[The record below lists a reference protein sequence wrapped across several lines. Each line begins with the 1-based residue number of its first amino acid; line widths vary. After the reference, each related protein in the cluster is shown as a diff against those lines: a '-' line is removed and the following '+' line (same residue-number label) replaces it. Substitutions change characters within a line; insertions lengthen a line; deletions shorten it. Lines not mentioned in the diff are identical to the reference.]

1 MNRKKIKAI
10 IIALCLLMTASATAC
25 NKTKQEP
32 STPPAATTTQGS
44 GTQQASTT
52 KPAPKLDQLEITKT
66 LFIGDASDYPELKEE
81 FAKEYEKKFGI
92 KLKVN
97 AIPRNTYLEKV
108 NLMLTSGEL
117 KGILSLFG
125 PSDVLKAIQD
135 GTIEPLDEYLK
146 DNKVWQS
153 LPEEMRNLFKY
164 DGKTY
169 AIPQGYNGQ
178 VFTRWVRKDWLD
190 NLGMKAP
197 QTVDDLFNM
206 AKAFTEQ
213 DPDKNGKN
221 DTGGLT
227 AAGTWNLQ
235 DIFQAF
241 DARLDNTGSY
251 GLVWDPKDDAFVDSM
266 LKPGMVD
273 AMKYLNN
280 MYKSGYLDK
289 EVFTNKGSN
298 MRENI
303 YSGKFGSTFYW
314 ITQGMSVAQAEI
326 NKTNPNGKIEEV
338 IAITGK
344 RTTDVNVAVMTG
356 APYVLVKGTKN
367 PKEVVDA
374 FINTFYGDE
383 AGYLLGKLGIE
394 GKMYKKEGNSY
405 IWLKNP
411 SGSPYGQPAIITD
424 MPKYPADKYPV
435 VVDGTAAE
443 KAASLDIINFKN
455 KVTNDAISKKLVYVC
470 PGNYDVVNSAT
481 YTERKADFGKI
492 HEEAMTKAIMGQMSP
507 EDALANYRKQMKALG
522 ADKVL
527 QEANK
532 AIGKQAKQTY

>member
-1 MNRKKIKAI
+1 MNRKNIKAI
-10 IIALCLLMTASATAC
+10 IIGLCLLMTASVTAC
-25 NKTKQEP
+25 NKTKE
-32 STPPAATTTQGS
+32 SNTPTPAV
-44 GTQQASTT
+44 TT
-52 KPAPKLDQLEITKT
+52 KEVAKPDVLEITKT

-97 AIPRNTYLEKV
+97 AIPRNTYMEKI
-108 NLMLTSGEL
+108 NLMLTSGEI
-117 KGILSLFG
+117 KGILSFFG
-125 PSDVLKAIQD
+125 PSDVLKAIED

-153 LPEEMRNLFKY
+153 LPEEMKNLYKY
-164 DGKTY
+164 EGKTY
-169 AIPQGYNGQ
+169 GIPQGYNGQ

-197 QTVDDLFNM
+197 QTIDDLYNM
-206 AKAFTEQ
+206 AKAFVEQ
-213 DPDKNGKN
+213 DPDKNGKQ

-235 DIFQAF
+235 DVFQAF

-251 GLVWDPKDDAFVDSM
+251 GFVWDPKDGAWVDSM

-273 AMKYLNN
+273 ALKYLNN
-280 MYKSGYLDK
+280 MYKNGYLDK

-298 MRENI
+298 MREKI

-314 ITQGMSVAQAEI
+314 ITQGVSVAQAEI

-367 PKEVVDA
+367 PKEVVNA

-383 AGYLLGKLGIE
+383 AGYLMGKLGVD
-394 GKMYKKEGNSY
+394 GKMFKKEGNTY
-405 IWLKNP
+405 LWLKNP
-411 SGSPYGQPAIITD
+411 QGSPFGQPGIVTD

-443 KAASLDIINFKN
+443 KAASLDLVNMKN
-455 KVTNDAISKKLVYVC
+455 KMTNDAMSKKLVYIC
-470 PGNYDVVNSAT
+470 PGNYDAVVSKT
-481 YTERKADFGKI
+481 YTERKADFAKI
-492 HEEAMTKAIMGQMSP
+492 HDEAITKAIMGQLSP
-507 EDALANYRKQMKALG
+507 EEALANYRKQMKALG
-522 ADKVL
+522 GDKVL

-532 AIGKQAKQTY
+532 TIGKEAKQTY